1 MTTVHAPVD
10 WSFADHPPPDSPTMH
25 GLVRHVLVGRDS
37 GAVHSELTATVLHP
51 GGWLQRHFHSFEES
65 LYVLDGE
72 LLMELDGRAHRLQ
85 AGDFTLQPVGVWHA
99 LGNAGSEPVR
109 LLAISTPQR
118 LPPDAGRKDT
128 FFSSMPLGVR
138 T

>member
-1 MTTVHAPVD
+1 MTTVHARVD

-37 GAVHSELTATVLHP
+37 GAVHSELTGTVLHP

-109 LLAISTPQR
+109 LLAI
-118 LPPDAGRKDT
+118 
-128 FFSSMPLGVR
+128 
-138 T
+138 